1 MDKSKALT
9 WSELRVGL
17 VVLAS
22 LSLLAFTILYV
33 GGGGARPFASRFEIR
48 ALMSDVNGL
57 KPSSPVRVG
66 GVEVGMVTKVEFAKD
81 APGLVEIS
89 MRLDRRVEDRIT
101 TGSRA
106 TLGSLGLLG
115 EKAVDITP
123 STLGARIENGG
134 YLAAEGEDPFK
145 GLLTDASTSTGH
157 LRKILSRMDAGEGLL
172 GKALRDDEL
181 YVRMVDVSVRLQG
194 VLGKLESDRSPLG
207 RLVGDQALAENLS
220 ASARALEGV
229 TTRIDAGQGA
239 LGALTR
245 DEEMA
250 RQLKSLTARL
260 EEITG
265 TLSRGEGTAG
275 KLLHDEAFFR
285 RLDSAFDRLDRVLGR
300 LEDGQGS
307 AGRLL
312 RDEELYDNLNGAL
325 KDLRALVSS
334 VRGEPGKYLRVKLS
348 LF

>member
-22 LSLLAFTILYV
+22 LVLLAFTILYV
-33 GGGGARPFASRFEIR
+33 GGGGARPFARKYEVK

-66 GVEVGMVTKVEFAKD
+66 GVEVGIVRRVEFAAD
-81 APGLVEIS
+81 APGLVEVA
-89 MRLDRRVEDRIT
+89 MRLDRRVQGRVT

-106 TLGSLGLLG
+106 SLGSLGLLG
-115 EKAVDITP
+115 EKAVDISTSTQGTP
-123 STLGARIENGG
+123 VENGG
-134 YLAAEGEDPFK
+134 YLSAEGEDPVK
-145 GLLTDASTSTGH
+145 GLLTDASASTGH

-181 YVRMVDVSVRLQG
+181 YLRMVDVSVRLQG
-194 VLGKLESDRSPLG
+194 MLGKLESVSSPLG
-207 RLVGDQALAENLS
+207 RLVNDTELSQSLS

-229 TTRIDAGQGA
+229 ATRIDDGEGA

-245 DEEMA
+245 DEELA
-250 RQLKSLTARL
+250 RDLKSLTAKVHELADGLAQGR
-260 EEITG
+260 
-265 TLSRGEGTAG
+265 GTAG
-275 KLLHDEAFFR
+275 KLLRDEAFFR
-285 RLDSAFDRLDRVLGR
+285 RLESTFDRLDKVLGS
-300 LEDGQGS
+300 LESGEGT
-307 AGRLL
+307 AGRIL
-312 RDEELYDNLNGAL
+312 RDEELYTNLNGAL
-325 KDLRALVSS
+325 KELRSLVAAVHSD
-334 VRGEPGKYLRVKLS
+334 PGKYLRVKLS

>member
-1 MDKSKALT
+1 MDKTKALT

-33 GGGGARPFASRFEIR
+33 GGGGARPFASRFEVR

-66 GVEVGMVTKVEFAKD
+66 GVEVGIVTRVEFARD
-81 APGLVEIS
+81 APGLVQVD
-89 MRLDRRVEDRIT
+89 MRLDRQVQDRVT

-123 STLGARIENGG
+123 SALGARIEDGG
-134 YLAAEGEDPFK
+134 YLASEGEDPVK
-145 GLLTDASTSTGH
+145 GLLTDASASTGH

-194 VLGKLESDRSPLG
+194 VLGKLDTERSPLG
-207 RLVGDQALAENLS
+207 RLVGDPALAENLS
-220 ASARALEGV
+220 ASARALDSV
-229 TTRIDAGQGA
+229 TARIDSGQGA

-245 DEEMA
+245 DEDLSRE
-250 RQLKSLTARL
+250 LKSLTRRL
-260 EEITG
+260 DEITG
-265 TLSRGEGTAG
+265 GLARGDGAAG
-275 KLLHDEAFFR
+275 KLLKDDAFFK
-285 RLDSAFDRLDRVLGR
+285 RLDSAFERLDRVLGR
-300 LEDGQGS
+300 LEEGEGS

-312 RDEELYDNLNGAL
+312 KDEQLYDNLNGAA
-325 KDLRALVSS
+325 KDLRALVAA
-334 VRGEPGKYLRVKLS
+334 VHGNPDKYLRVKLS